1 MLDIFLTI
9 VSGVCTV
16 FSILGAVRSNIYLE
30 KNRQLTMYANT
41 NVAFMETQKI
51 IATFPEI
58 LKLSNNTTKRG
69 TNCVKEVAKHG
80 ENIKN
85 SINKIEFAS

>member
-1 MLDIFLTI
+1 
-9 VSGVCTV
+9 
-16 FSILGAVRSNIYLE
+16 
-30 KNRQLTMYANT
+30 MYANT

-51 IATFPEI
+51 IATFPEL
-58 LKLSNNTTKRG
+58 LKLANSTRKRG

-85 SINKIEFAS
+85 SINKIRESLSVDDYKELQEN